1 MQSHAT
7 RSMPEGWYRSVE
19 TPALELYWTGAE
31 WDGQVRTT
39 GAVAATAAGRI
50 PPAEGW
56 YVGEAMP
63 ALEVQW
69 AGTEW
74 SAQSRPVDLETV
86 ERTPAPPGPR
96 PNPYGIVSLVSAGGA
111 IGLLVPFVRGYWDF
125 VLGGTG
131 LALAIFGVVFGIIG
145 VVVRGRR
152 RVTAIIGL
160 IINALTFLAGGVVYT
175 LIILLAISFARG
187 HGG

>member
-1 MQSHAT
+1 MQSHVT

-39 GAVAATAAGRI
+39 GAVDATAAGRI

-63 ALEVQW
+63 ALEVRW
-69 AGTEW
+69 DGRGW
-74 SAQSRPVDLETV
+74 SAQSRPVDLGTV
-86 ERTPAPPGPR
+86 ERTPAPPRPR
-96 PNPYGIVSLVSAGGA
+96 PNSYGIASLVAAGGA

-125 VLGGTG
+125 VMGGTG
-131 LALAIFGVVFGIIG
+131 LALALFGVVFGIIG